1 MNCVEYFFVFFL
13 MSGDTDFC
21 SIELDGGAVVLRIDL
36 GSGEASVQSPPGVV
50 FNDLNWHKVS
60 ANENPPTDSTAAL
73 DFFCYQA
80 THIFV
85 ELESFNSY

>member
-1 MNCVEYFFVFFL
+1 

-36 GSGEASVQSPPGVV
+36 GSGEASVRSPPGVV

-73 DFFCYQA
+73 DFSVTKQRIFSSNWNLLTA
-80 THIFV
+80 TNVI
-85 ELESFNSY
+85 NR